1 MRRFVRQDATGDHL
15 QFVVPRSMR
24 SEILQQVHNSLLG
37 GHLGQKKTR
46 EKVLQRFCW
55 SGVCE
60 DCNIWIAKCDECA
73 KVKHPPRRP
82 RAPLGEM
89 LVGAPLDRLASN
101 ILGPF
106 PESAKGNK
114 YILAMT
120 DYFTKWVEIY
130 AIPDQSAITCAEV
143 ILDEFIGQYGCPY
156 NIHSDQGRNYENT
169 VFTELCRLLE
179 IQKTQTSPYNPHCNG
194 QVERFNQTLV
204 SMIKS
209 FLKGKQREWD
219 RNLGSLAGTYCATVH
234 ESTGMT
240 PNLLMFGKENQLP
253 IEVILGTGKTS
264 TGEEITS
271 YGEYVDG
278 LRDCI
283 QKAHDVARKYLGKNA
298 VRVKESYDTKRN
310 LTHYKPGDLVWYAN
324 TGSQLDLAPKLRVPF
339 QGPYLVLAKIGDLD
353 YKIQLDAKGKQ
364 KVVHHNKLKPYEG
377 VHNLPWAKS
386 ALKAHAK
393 QTKNVSG
400 TRRTPEV
407 DCDLASQPS
416 TKTQLVRFS
425 SDVEQF
431 TSSQISGTQV
441 RDCDLVSQSSV
452 TSQ

>member
-1 MRRFVRQDATGDHL
+1 MRRFVRRDATGDHL
-15 QFVVPRSMR
+15 QFVVPRSMH

-46 EKVLQRFCW
+46 EKVLQRFYW

-60 DCNIWIAKCDECA
+60 DCNIWVAKCDECA

-82 RAPLGEM
+82 RVPLGEM
-89 LVGAPLDRLASN
+89 HVGAPLDRLATD

-114 YILAMT
+114 YILAVT

-143 ILDEFIGQYGCPY
+143 ILDEFIGRYGCPY
-156 NIHSDQGRNYENT
+156 NIHSDQGRNYEST

-179 IQKTQTSPYNPHCNG
+179 IRKTRTSPYNPRCNG
-194 QVERFNQTLV
+194 QVERFNRTLI

-209 FLKGKQREWD
+209 FLKGKQRERD
-219 RNLGSLAGTYCATVH
+219 RNLGSLADAYYATVH

-240 PNLLMFGKENQLP
+240 PNLLMFGKENRLQ

-278 LRDCI
+278 LRDHI
-283 QKAHDVARKYLGKNA
+283 QKAHDVARKYLGRNA
-298 VRVKESYDTKRN
+298 VRVKESYDARKE
-310 LTHYKPGDLVWYAN
+310 
-324 TGSQLDLAPKLRVPF
+324 
-339 QGPYLVLAKIGDLD
+339 I
-353 YKIQLDAKGKQ
+353 
-364 KVVHHNKLKPYEG
+364 
-377 VHNLPWAKS
+377 
-386 ALKAHAK
+386 
-393 QTKNVSG
+393 
-400 TRRTPEV
+400 
-407 DCDLASQPS
+407 
-416 TKTQLVRFS
+416 
-425 SDVEQF
+425 
-431 TSSQISGTQV
+431 
-441 RDCDLVSQSSV
+441 
-452 TSQ
+452 